1 MKGKII
7 VFLLACVA
15 IQCNASESYPIQT
28 EIVFASLGDKAIR
41 LEVANN
47 PSSRAIGLMHRT
59 EMSEDQGMLF
69 VFPKTELLSFWMKNT
84 LIPLSLGYFDGELRL
99 LETHDM
105 KPNQTS
111 EVYNSQK
118 PAKYALEVNVG
129 WFKKNKIELGS
140 YLILDRKISARD

>member
-1 MKGKII
+1 MLLRLF
-7 VFLLACVA
+7 VFFILFVFESCQPAD
-15 IQCNASESYPIQT
+15 SYPTQMET
-28 EIVFASLGDKAIR
+28 VFASLGDKAIR

-47 PSSRAIGLMHRT
+47 PSTRAVGLMHRT
-59 EMSEDQGMLF
+59 EMSDDQGMLF
-69 VFPKTELLSFWMKNT
+69 VFPRSEPLSFWMKNT
-84 LIPLSLGYFDGELRL
+84 LIPLSLGYFDGELKL

-105 KPNQTS
+105 KPNQTN

-129 WFKKNKIELGS
+129 WFKKNKIAIGT